1 MWINLQVKGNPTK
14 QESETITSI
23 WQTGLYNSHIHCD
36 RYPLDD
42 NRYIFMFKVWVHDKW
57 WNWYYIRGFGI
68 ELSNQVNYD
77 ISLFLQDG
85 SIAWEAKDFLID
97 QEECLEVTIEQKT
110 YHGKHTEA
118 YKLEQKEAS
127 KSKSTKK
134 DKKKTTKK
142 KKSKKDEL

>member
-1 MWINLQVKGNPTK
+1 
-14 QESETITSI
+14 
-23 WQTGLYNSHIHCD
+23 
-36 RYPLDD
+36 
-42 NRYIFMFKVWVHDKW
+42 MFKVWLHNKW
-57 WNWYYIRGFGI
+57 RNWYCIFGI
-68 ELSNQVNYD
+68 ELSNLVNYD
-77 ISLFLQDG
+77 ISSFLQDG